1 MEMEEHAYVLDFMP
15 NGRSSERVPEP
26 IAQLI
31 GENHF
36 TLLEVTVK
44 PGAQM
49 SLGQRVYAGREVRQ
63 EVDRIRKRIEYP
75 DLSAAARSELPRV
88 LSSIVKARE
97 AHFVNFFN
105 KAGPLSIRLHQLE
118 IMHGIGKKHLS
129 QILDA
134 RDSKQFE
141 NFADIR
147 ARVSLLPDPA
157 ALVVARIME
166 ELEGKSVHYLFVRP
180 PSKREE

>member
-1 MEMEEHAYVLDFMP
+1 MEMEEFGFVLDFMP
-15 NGRSSERVPEP
+15 NGRSSERVPES

-44 PGAQM
+44 TGVALQ
-49 SLGQRVYAGREVRQ
+49 LGQRVYAGRDVRA
-63 EVDRIRKRIEYP
+63 EIDRIRKRIDFN

-88 LSSIVKARE
+88 LSQIIHARE
-97 AHFVNFFN
+97 AHFVSFFN

-134 RDSKQFE
+134 RDVKPFE
-141 NFADIR
+141 NFIDIR
-147 ARVSLLPDPA
+147 ARVPLLPDPA
-157 ALVVARIME
+157 ALVVSRIQE